1 MRRSCAVWTMA
12 LLAFAC
18 PSPAWADATL
28 FVGATTT
35 PANRAVKG
43 LALGVGFLA
52 IGVEFEYASTSQ
64 DDRANAPALKTGSGN
79 VLLQSPV
86 PVFGFQPYITA
97 GMSLYRERID
107 ARSQTGFAP
116 NTGGG
121 VKVSLAGPLQ
131 LRVDYRVFKLGRDAL
146 YSPAHRVYAGL
157 NLKF

>member
-1 MRRSCAVWTMA
+1 MGRHWTVWTMA
-12 LLAFAC
+12 LLIVAC
-18 PSPAWADATL
+18 PLVARADATL

-52 IGVEFEYASTSQ
+52 IGVEFEYASTSK
-64 DDRANAPALKTGSGN
+64 DDRASAPLLRTGSGN
-79 VLLQSPV
+79 VLLQTPV
-86 PVFGFQPYITA
+86 PLFGFQPYITA
-97 GMSLYRERID
+97 GMSLYRERLET
-107 ARSQTGFAP
+107 RSHTGFAP

-131 LRVDYRVFKLGRDAL
+131 LRVDYRVFRLGRDAL